1 VRKHVVVEHTLARIV
16 AIQGTRAR
24 YRGKRKNELDL
35 NRSAA
40 ITNLMVASRE
50 RFGSLAGC

>member
-1 VRKHVVVEHTLARIV
+1 MRKRVVVEHTLARIV

-35 NRSAA
+35 NRAAA
-40 ITNLMVASRE
+40 IANLMVASR
-50 RFGSLAGC
+50 